1 MAPLSSA
8 QTLSHEEYLSQ
19 RYMPVLD
26 VVRAVAVLSVVGF
39 HLGEGSLNF
48 LQGGVNVFFVLSGYL
63 ITTLALREE
72 SRRGSLDVRAF
83 LVRRIFRI
91 LPLFYLVL
99 GIYVVLVLGLHADDR
114 VGDFR
119 DALPW
124 LFAYLQ
130 EWPVVHAGDE
140 GLPLGV
146 AWSLGIEEKFYVVWP
161 FLAFVLLRGRSS
173 RAQIAGLLATGLLL
187 VSAFGPVIDGQ
198 LLVHYV
204 SILVGCILAFVLHDP
219 RGYARLG
226 GLGRPR
232 VLGWLL
238 VLVAVLWLIPMP
250 ARADFVPIPDIPVFV
265 VPVALAIGA
274 LVTALPA
281 TTMRLSPYALVRVG
295 KLSYALY
302 LTHQLVLNA
311 VDRVLPAALT
321 GVPRGLTTLVLAVP
335 PALVLCEV
343 LHRTVEVPMIRLG
356 HRLGAPRPAVADRAG

>member
-8 QTLSHEEYLSQ
+8 QTLSHEEYLAQ

-39 HLGEGSLNF
+39 HLGEGSLDF

-83 LVRRIFRI
+83 IVRRIFRI

-114 VGDFR
+114 VGDFG

-187 VSAFGPVIDGQ
+187 RLRLRAGHRRPAARALRV
-198 LLVHYV
+198 
-204 SILVGCILAFVLHDP
+204 DP
-219 RGYARLG
+219 RRLPFSPSCCMTHAVTPG
-226 GLGRPR
+226 WEGSVGRR
-232 VLGWLL
+232 C
-238 VLVAVLWLIPMP
+238 
-250 ARADFVPIPDIPVFV
+250 
-265 VPVALAIGA
+265 
-274 LVTALPA
+274 
-281 TTMRLSPYALVRVG
+281 S
-295 KLSYALY
+295 
-302 LTHQLVLNA
+302 
-311 VDRVLPAALT
+311 
-321 GVPRGLTTLVLAVP
+321 
-335 PALVLCEV
+335 
-343 LHRTVEVPMIRLG
+343 
-356 HRLGAPRPAVADRAG
+356 AGFSFSSRCSG